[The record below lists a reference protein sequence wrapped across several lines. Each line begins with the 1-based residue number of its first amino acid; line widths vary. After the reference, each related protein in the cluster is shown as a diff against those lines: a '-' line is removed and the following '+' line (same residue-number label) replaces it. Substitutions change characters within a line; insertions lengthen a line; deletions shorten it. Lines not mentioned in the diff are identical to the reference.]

1 MLYLSRLGLQMY
13 CSSPSLLRE
22 QAIRVIN
29 LLSRGNTICLNQL
42 DGLVRV
48 QSRDGSLGERNA
60 KALDDVVFV
69 LNLAS
74 LVDGVLLGPV
84 NGQCAGCRRR
94 TKHGTYD
101 LTCSSV
107 ASSLQET

>member
-1 MLYLSRLGLQMY
+1 M
-13 CSSPSLLRE
+13 P
-22 QAIRVIN
+22 AN
-29 LLSRGNTICLNQL
+29 LLSRSNTISLNQL

-60 KALDDVVFV
+60 ESLDDVVFV

-84 NGQCAGCRRR
+84 DVSMLGM
-94 TKHGTYD
+94 
-101 LTCSSV
+101 
-107 ASSLQET
+107 